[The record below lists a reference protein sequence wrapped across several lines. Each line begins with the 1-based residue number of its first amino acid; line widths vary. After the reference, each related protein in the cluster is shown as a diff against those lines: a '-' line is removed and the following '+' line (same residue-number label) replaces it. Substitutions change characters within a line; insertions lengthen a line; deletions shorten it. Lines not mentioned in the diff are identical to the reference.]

1 MLRKNS
7 LRLSHKP
14 SFAARIFYYAHGSV
28 IGRPNSP
35 KTKNKTKLTN
45 NQHGQHCPKLVAS
58 EIIKLLKQQMREM
71 ARQSLLQAKIRTK
84 ELHVIELARWGK
96 YTKTA
101 TVKTRAETPETNP
114 PTWGQQVKRRWNQ
127 TNYRKEEKG
136 DKMTTKMTKELM
148 IRTGTCIKNG
158 MEIILKRI
166 RKAEEQLKTIH
177 VPWKRDPRVE
187 NR

>member
-101 TVKTRAETPETNP
+101 TWGKYTKIATAYVITGGKTLEKP
-114 PTWGQQVKRRWNQ
+114 PLLLDEKPTRPKQSQ
-127 TNYRKEEKG
+127 TKNNNKKDNEK
-136 DKMTTKMTKELM
+136 
-148 IRTGTCIKNG
+148 
-158 MEIILKRI
+158 
-166 RKAEEQLKTIH
+166 
-177 VPWKRDPRVE
+177 
-187 NR
+187 